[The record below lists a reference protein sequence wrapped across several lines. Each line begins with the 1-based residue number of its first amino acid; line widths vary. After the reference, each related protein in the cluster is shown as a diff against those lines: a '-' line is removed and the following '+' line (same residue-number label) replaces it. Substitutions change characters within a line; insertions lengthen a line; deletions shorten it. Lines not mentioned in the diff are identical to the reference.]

1 MLKSVLV
8 TSAMLAMA
16 GMGLAQAKP
25 DDGNKDNGNKHHTIA
40 APEIDPA
47 GAIGALTLLAGGLA
61 VIRGRR
67 TK

>member
-1 MLKSVLV
+1 MRKSVLV

-16 GMGLAQAKP
+16 GVSLLQAKP
-25 DDGNKDNGNKHHTIA
+25 TDDSNKHHTIA

-47 GAIGALTLLAGGLA
+47 GAFGALTLLAGGLA